1 MGTALR
7 KQPRKSS
14 GSRVVVPNVRTCFWT
29 LIHNHTPLELAYGQD
44 AERFAH
50 SDKCQAFGH
59 LTEVLVGKH

>member
-44 AERFAH
+44 AERFT
-50 SDKCQAFGH
+50 F
-59 LTEVLVGKH
+59 